1 MLVTRKSP
9 FTGKEHTLEIPV
21 KQSQLDAW
29 HNGAFIQ
36 VAMPDVSAEHREF
49 IMTGIT
55 PDEWNAIF
63 GEEE

>member
-21 KQSQLDAW
+21 TQSQLDKW
-29 HNGAFIQ
+29 QSGELIQ
-36 VAMPDVSAEHREF
+36 VAMPDLTPSQREF
-49 IMTGIT
+49 VKTGIT
-55 PDEWNAIF
+55 EDEWNDTF